1 MRRVAGR
8 LMPACLVTL
17 FLTVS
22 FMVPAGARP
31 QAPSPG
37 TPALLPSFAE
47 PGLSPDG
54 AEIAFVSGGDIW
66 TVPAGGGEAR
76 LLVSHPATESRPL
89 YSPSGDQLAFVSTRT
104 GNGDIYVL
112 SFRSGDLRRLTFDDG
127 AETLDGWSRDGRW
140 IYFSSTS
147 RDIAGM
153 NDVFRVAVGGGTPMP
168 VSADRYVNEYF
179 AAPSPD
185 GRTLAFTA
193 RGMASSQWWRKGHSH
208 IDESEIWL
216 LKDGTPPV
224 YEQVTPRGAKQMWPM
239 WAEDGKS
246 LFYVSDRSGAQNVWR
261 QEPGKPAIQ
270 LTRFTGGRVLWPSI
284 SLQGKRIVFERD
296 FEIWLLDTSSGRAD
310 PVRIS
315 RRGAPAGPGVEH
327 LALTNQIQDLA
338 LAPDGK
344 KLAFVVHG
352 EIFAASSKDGGD
364 AARVTKTPA
373 AESQPAWAPDGRRL
387 VYVSDRE
394 GANHLFLYDFRSGS
408 EVQLTRGPLDDA
420 LPVFSADGSTIAF
433 ERGQRELRVIDVA
446 SRQERVLAK
455 GYLSDKLGGGH
466 PVAWSPDDKWV
477 AYLALGPKGFTNVF
491 VAPASGG
498 SAAAALPANAPQQ
511 VSFLA
516 NSFGGSV
523 SWSPDG
529 TFLLFNTSQRTE
541 EGQLAR
547 VDLTLRVPRFREDQ
561 FRELFQEETP
571 KPSAPPATPAP
582 PAPAPAA
589 PKAEPPLPATEAQK
603 TAGGEKPAADA
614 PKKPVKPVEIVFE
627 ELRRRLTLVPT
638 GVDVSDQSI
647 SPDGKW
653 ALLTASVAG
662 QTNLYTY
669 SLDELARER
678 PVARQLTSTAGG
690 KSAAQFS
697 PDSKEVFFLEDGRI
711 QAISIERRESRAVAV
726 TAEMDVD
733 FAREKMEVFDQAWS
747 YQRDSFFDPE
757 FNGVD
762 WNAVR
767 TEYRPRVAGA
777 STSDEVRR
785 LISLMVGELNA
796 SHLGI
801 SAPPAPGATGVT
813 GRLGLAF
820 DRGEYEQQ
828 GRFRVAHI
836 VPLGPAAVTR
846 AIKPG
851 DYLLAVDG
859 QPAGPG
865 TNLDEVLSFKTGR
878 RVALTVAGS
887 PDGSGKR
894 DVAVRPVT
902 QATEKG
908 LLYRE
913 WVEQNRAYVDK
924 ASGGRLG
931 YVHMIDMG
939 APSLAQL
946 HVDLDADNHSRD
958 GVVVDVRN
966 NNGGFV
972 NVYAIDVLA
981 RRGYL
986 TMTQRG
992 LPPAPARPAL
1002 GQRAL
1007 EAPTVLVTN
1016 QHSLSDAE
1024 DFTEGYRA
1032 LGLGKVVGEP
1042 TAGWII
1048 YTWNVRLIDGSSFR
1062 LPRTRITT
1070 AEGAPMEMHPRPV
1083 DVAVTR
1089 PVGEGLAGKDSQ
1101 LDAAVAELLKT
1112 AGGRRV
1118 R

>member
-1 MRRVAGR
+1 MFRVARR
-8 LMPACLVTL
+8 LIPVCLVTL
-17 FLTVS
+17 VLATAW
-22 FMVPAGARP
+22 MVPAGAR
-31 QAPSPG
+31 QAPATVPPPL
-37 TPALLPSFAE
+37 PAFGD

-66 TVPAGGGEAR
+66 TVPSAGGEAR
-76 LLVSHPATESRPL
+76 LLVSHPATESRPV

-104 GNGDIYVL
+104 GNGDIYIL
-112 SFRSGDLRRLTFDDG
+112 SFRTGDLRRLTFDDG
-127 AETLDGWSRDGRW
+127 ADALDGWSRDGRW

-153 NDVFRVAVGGGTPMP
+153 NDVFRVPATGGTPMDIT
-168 VSADRYVNEYF
+168 ADRYVNEYF

-185 GRTLAFTA
+185 GRTVAFTA

-208 IDESEIWL
+208 IDESEIWVV
-216 LKDGTPPV
+216 KDGTPPV
-224 YEQVTPRGAKQMWPM
+224 YEAVTEGGAKQMWPM
-239 WAEDGKS
+239 WAADGKT

-261 QEPGKPAIQ
+261 HEPGKPAGQ
-270 LTRFTGGRVLWPSI
+270 VTRFTAGRVLWPSI
-284 SLQGKRIVFERD
+284 SADGRRIAFERD
-296 FEIWLLDTSSGRAD
+296 FEIWLCDTASGRAEA
-310 PVRIS
+310 VRIN
-315 RRGAPAGPGVEH
+315 RRGAPAGPAVEH
-327 LALTNQIQDLA
+327 LSLTNQIQQLA
-338 LAPDGK
+338 LSPDGK

-352 EIFAASSKDGGD
+352 EVFAASSKDGGD
-364 AARVTKTPA
+364 AARVTNTAA
-373 AESQPAWAPDGRRL
+373 AESQVTWAPDGRRL
-387 VYVSDRE
+387 AYLSDRD
-394 GANHLFLYDFRSGS
+394 GVNHLFLYDFRTAAES
-408 EVQLTRGPLDDA
+408 QLTRDALDDA
-420 LPVFSADGSTIAF
+420 LPVFSPDGKSIAF
-433 ERGQRELRVIDVA
+433 ERGQRELRLVDID
-446 SRQERVLAK
+446 SRQERTLAS
-455 GYLSDKLGGGH
+455 GYLSDRLAGGH
-466 PVAWSPDDKWV
+466 PVAWSPDGKWI
-477 AYLALGPKGFTNVF
+477 AYVGLGPKGFTNVH
-491 VAPASGG
+491 VAPADRG
-498 SAAAALPANAPQQ
+498 AAQQ

-516 NSFGGSV
+516 NALAGSV

-529 TFLLFNTSQRTE
+529 TFLLVNTSQRTE
-541 EGQLAR
+541 DGQVAR
-547 VDLTLRVPRFREDQ
+547 VDLTLRVPKFREDQ
-561 FRELFQEETP
+561 FRELFQDESP
-571 KPSAPPATPAP
+571 KPSVPPPPAPVPAPASVPPAKPAPPQPAAPEQAKPTAPPA
-582 PAPAPAA
+582 
-589 PKAEPPLPATEAQK
+589 
-603 TAGGEKPAADA
+603 EKPATDA
-614 PKKPVKPVEIVFE
+614 AKKPGKPVEIVFDQ
-627 ELRRRLTLVPT
+627 LRRRLTLVPT

-653 ALLTASVAG
+653 ALLTASAAG

-678 PVARQLTSTAGG
+678 PVARQLTSTAGA
-690 KSAAQFS
+690 KSDAQFS
-697 PDSKEVFFLEDGRI
+697 PDSKEVYFLEDGRI
-711 QAISIERRESRAVAV
+711 QAITLERRESRGVAV

-733 FAREKMEVFDQAWS
+733 FAREKLEVFDQAWS
-747 YQRDSFFDPE
+747 YQRDSFFDPQ

-762 WNAVR
+762 WNTVR
-767 TEYRPRVAGA
+767 AQYRPRVAAAATG
-777 STSDEVRR
+777 DEVRR

-801 SAPPAPGATGVT
+801 SGPPAPGATGVT
-813 GRLGLAF
+813 GRLGLTF
-820 DRGEYEQQ
+820 DRVEYEQQ
-828 GRFRVAHI
+828 GRFRVTAV

-846 AIKPG
+846 SIKVG
-851 DYLLAVDG
+851 DYLLAVEG
-859 QPAGPG
+859 QPVGAG
-865 TNLDEVLSFKTGR
+865 TNLDEVLAFKVGR

-887 PDGSGKR
+887 ADGTGKR
-894 DVAVRPVT
+894 EVAVRPAT

-939 APSLAQL
+939 AASLSQL
-946 HVDLDADNHSRD
+946 YVDLDADNQARD

-972 NVYAIDVLA
+972 NVYAIDVIA

-1070 AEGAPMEMHPRPV
+1070 ADGKPMEMHPRPV

-1089 PVGEGLAGKDSQ
+1089 RIGEGLSGRDSQ
-1101 LDAAVAELLKT
+1101 LDAAVAELLTT
-1112 AGGRRV
+1112 APRRK
-1118 R
+1118 

>member
-1 MRRVAGR
+1 MSRTTRRLA
-8 LMPACLVTL
+8 PACLATL
-17 FLTVS
+17 ALSVAW
-22 FMVPAGARP
+22 MVPAGAR
-31 QAPSPG
+31 QAAPG
-37 TPALLPSFAE
+37 SGQLPLPALGD

-54 AEIAFVSGGDIW
+54 AEISFVSGGDIW
-66 TVPAGGGEAR
+66 TVPSSGGEAR
-76 LLVSHPATESRPL
+76 LLVSHPATESRPV
-89 YSPSGDQLAFVSTRT
+89 YSPAGDQLAFVSTRT
-104 GNGDIYVL
+104 GNGDIYIL
-112 SFRSGDLRRLTFDDG
+112 SFRTGEVRRLTFDDG
-127 AETLDGWSRDGRW
+127 PDVLDGWSRDGRW

-153 NDVFRVAVGGGTPMP
+153 NDVFRVAATGGTPMA
-168 VSADRYVNEYF
+168 VTADRYVNEYF

-216 LKDGTPPV
+216 LKEGAPPV
-224 YEQVTPRGAKQMWPM
+224 YEAVTAGGAKQMWPM
-239 WAEDGKS
+239 WAGDGRT
-246 LFYVSDRSGAQNVWR
+246 LFYVSDRSGAQNIWR
-261 QEPGKPAIQ
+261 HEPGRPATQ
-270 LTRFTGGRVLWPSI
+270 VTRFPGGRVLWPSI
-284 SLQGKRIVFERD
+284 SSDGRRIAFERD
-296 FEIWLLDTSSGRAD
+296 FEIWLADTASGRAVA
-310 PVRIS
+310 VRIT
-315 RRGAPAGPGVEH
+315 RRGAAAGPAIDH
-327 LALTNQIQDLA
+327 LSLTNQIQELA
-338 LAPDGK
+338 LSPDGK

-352 EIFAASSKDGGD
+352 EVFAVSSKDGGD
-364 AARVTKTPA
+364 AARVTKTPG
-373 AESQPAWAPDGRRL
+373 AESQVAWAPDGRRL
-387 VYVSDRE
+387 AYVSDRD
-394 GANHLFLYDFRSGS
+394 GVNHLFLYDFRTGAES
-408 EVQLTRGPLDDA
+408 QLTKDAFEDA
-420 LPVFSADGSTIAF
+420 LPVFSPDGKAVAF
-433 ERGQRELRVIDVA
+433 ERGQRELHVMDVE
-446 SRQERVLAK
+446 SKQDRVLTR
-455 GYLSDKLGGGH
+455 GYLSDRLAGGR
-466 PVAWSPDDKWV
+466 PIAWSPDGKWI
-477 AYLALGPKGFTNVF
+477 AFAGLGAKGFTNVF
-491 VAPASGG
+491 VAPSGAG
-498 SAAAALPANAPQQ
+498 ESRQ

-516 NSFGGSV
+516 NASAGSV

-529 TFLLFNTSQRTE
+529 TFLLFNTAQRTE
-541 EGQLAR
+541 DGQLAR
-547 VDLTLRVPRFREDQ
+547 VDLTLRVPKFREDQ

-571 KPSAPPATPAP
+571 RPVVPATAPAAPPAKPDSTPPAAPDQIKPAP
-582 PAPAPAA
+582 PAADQPAPD
-589 PKAEPPLPATEAQK
+589 ATK
-603 TAGGEKPAADA
+603 KPA
-614 PKKPVKPVEIVFE
+614 KPVDIVFDQI
-627 ELRRRLTLVPT
+627 RRRLTLVPT
-638 GVDVSDQSI
+638 GVDVADQSV

-653 ALLTASVAG
+653 VLLTASAAG
-662 QTNLYTY
+662 QANLYTY
-669 SLDELARER
+669 SLDELARDR

-690 KSAAQFS
+690 KSDAQFS
-697 PDSKEVFFLEDGRI
+697 PDSKEVYFLEDGRI
-711 QAISIERRESRAVAV
+711 QSITLERRESRGVAV

-733 FAREKMEVFDQAWS
+733 FAREKLEVFDQAWS

-762 WNAVR
+762 WNAMRDV
-767 TEYRPRVAGA
+767 YRPRVAA
-777 STSDEVRR
+777 AATSDEVRR

-801 SAPPAPGATGVT
+801 SGPPTPGATGVT
-813 GRLGLAF
+813 GRLGLTF
-820 DRGEYEQQ
+820 DRIEYEQQ
-828 GRFRVAHI
+828 GRLRVTS
-836 VPLGPAAVTR
+836 VLPLGPAAVTR
-846 AIKPG
+846 GITVG
-851 DYLLAVDG
+851 DYLLAVEG
-859 QPAGPG
+859 QAVGAA
-865 TNLDEVLSFKTGR
+865 TNLDELLAFKVGR
-878 RVALTVAGS
+878 RVALTLAGS
-887 PDGSGKR
+887 AGGAGKR
-894 DVAVRPVT
+894 EVAVRPAT

-913 WVEQNRAYVDK
+913 WVEQNRAYVDR

-946 HVDLDADNHSRD
+946 HVDLDADNQARD

-972 NVYAIDVLA
+972 NVYAIDVIA

-992 LPPAPARPAL
+992 LPPAPARPTL

-1070 AEGAPMEMHPRPV
+1070 ADGKPMEMHPRPV

-1089 PVGEGLAGKDSQ
+1089 PIGEGLAGRDSQ
-1101 LDAAVAELLKT
+1101 LDTAVVELLRT
-1112 AGGRRV
+1112 APRKSGKVGQPWPAAR
-1118 R
+1118 